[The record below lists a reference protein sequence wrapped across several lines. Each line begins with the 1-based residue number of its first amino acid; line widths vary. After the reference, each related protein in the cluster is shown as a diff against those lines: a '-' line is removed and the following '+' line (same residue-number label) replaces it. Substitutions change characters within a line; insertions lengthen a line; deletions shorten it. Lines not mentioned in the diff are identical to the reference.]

1 MTLMQLCYK
10 ELRDHTFTAHEDF
23 VRLLVLVFLNTEQT
37 GPTVTLLNHIREV
50 LGFNIRHN
58 SAYPH

>member
-1 MTLMQLCYK
+1 MQLCYK
-10 ELRDHTFTAHEDF
+10 ELRYHMFTARDNF

-37 GPTVTLLNHIREV
+37 GPTLTLWNHIREV
-50 LGFNIRHN
+50 LDFNIRHN